1 MFGEHESKSKD
12 KLERQI
18 LETLVLQTLKE
29 QRRKR
34 RWGIFFKFIIVVLLI
49 ILIVGIFW
57 PSSYSPKSNP
67 NKQHIAYVSIDG
79 IIMEGLNANADDIIY
94 GLEHAFEDKYSKAV
108 VVEINSPGGS
118 PVQSDEVYQAMR
130 QLEKAYPDKPLYA
143 VCTDVCA
150 SGGYYIASAADE
162 IYVNPMTIL
171 GSIGVRADGFGFVE
185 TLQKLGITRRL
196 FTAGK
201 DKDFLDPFKPLNQQ
215 QVEALDKMLTQTH
228 QVFIDRVKQGRGKRL
243 DLSQSAV
250 LFSGQPFSG
259 IEGKRYGLADGFM
272 SLRQLAMQK
281 YKLDNI
287 VDCTYYKS
295 PIEQLLMKVSTS
307 LMYKAM
313 LASSLQLRF

>member
-1 MFGEHESKSKD
+1 MFGEHERKTKD

-29 QRRKR
+29 QKRKR
-34 RWGIFFKFIIVVLLI
+34 RWGIFFKFIIVILLI

-57 PSSYSPKSNP
+57 PNHYNPKSDP
-67 NKQHIAYVSIDG
+67 NKPHIAYVSVDG
-79 IIMEGLNANADDIIY
+79 IIMEGLNANANDIID
-94 GLEHAFEDKYSKAV
+94 GLENAFEDKNSKAV
-108 VVEINSPGGS
+108 VIQINSPGGS
-118 PVQSDEVYQAMR
+118 PVQSDEVFQAMR
-130 QLEKAYPDKPLYA
+130 SLEKAYPDKPLYA

-162 IYVNPMTIL
+162 IYANPMTIL

-201 DKDFLDPFKPLNQQ
+201 DKDFLDPFKPLNQG
-215 QVEALDKMLTQTH
+215 QVNALDKMLAQTH
-228 QVFIDRVKQGRGKRL
+228 QVFIDSVKEGRGKRL
-243 DLSQSAV
+243 DLSQSET

-259 IEGKRYGLADGFM
+259 IEGKKYGLIDGFM
-272 SLRQLAMQK
+272 SMRELARQK

-287 VDCTYYKS
+287 VDYTYYKS
-295 PIEQLLMKVSTS
+295 PLEQLLMKVSSS
-307 LMYKAM
+307 LVYKAM
-313 LASSLQLRF
+313 ASSSMQLRF